1 MTADWAIKL
10 FRKAIDDY
18 HQLDKLESACP
29 RISTEDNLSKIFFQK
44 AWIDIVQWHLEDEIR
59 REDLPPIDFI
69 SLKRRIDT
77 LNQRRTGIVEKM
89 DVILKNL
96 LQPDENSDGS
106 IRTES
111 LGWAM
116 DRLSILQLKIYHMDI
131 ESSRK
136 NSNFDLVKEA
146 KSRLWK
152 LELQNKNLID
162 SINELISD
170 LKSGD
175 VKYNIFE
182 QHKLYNDPDTNP
194 ALYGVE

>member
-10 FRKAIDDY
+10 FRKAINDY

>member
-10 FRKAIDDY
+10 FRKAINDY
-18 HQLDKLESACP
+18 HQLDKLEPACP
-29 RISTEDNLSKIFFQK
+29 RIPTEDNLSKIFFQK

-89 DVILKNL
+89 DAILKEL

-131 ESSRK
+131 ESARQ

-146 KSRLWK
+146 KSRLRK

>member
-10 FRKAIDDY
+10 FRKAINDY

-96 LQPDENSDGS
+96 LQPDENPDGS

-131 ESSRK
+131 ESARQ

>member
-10 FRKAIDDY
+10 FRKAINDY

-116 DRLSILQLKIYHMDI
+116 DRLSILQLKICHMDI

>member
-10 FRKAIDDY
+10 FRKAINDY

-131 ESSRK
+131 ESARQ

>member
-10 FRKAIDDY
+10 FRKAINDY
-18 HQLDKLESACP
+18 HQLDKLEPACP

-89 DVILKNL
+89 DAILKEL

-131 ESSRK
+131 ESARQ

-146 KSRLWK
+146 KSRLRK

>member
-131 ESSRK
+131 ESARQ

>member
-1 MTADWAIKL
+1 
-10 FRKAIDDY
+10 
-18 HQLDKLESACP
+18 
-29 RISTEDNLSKIFFQK
+29 
-44 AWIDIVQWHLEDEIR
+44 
-59 REDLPPIDFI
+59 
-69 SLKRRIDT
+69 
-77 LNQRRTGIVEKM
+77 
-89 DVILKNL
+89 
-96 LQPDENSDGS
+96 
-106 IRTES
+106 
-111 LGWAM
+111 
-116 DRLSILQLKIYHMDI
+116 MDI
-131 ESSRK
+131 ESARQ

-146 KSRLWK
+146 KSRLRK

>member
-10 FRKAIDDY
+10 FVKAIHDY
-18 HQLDKLESACP
+18 HLLDKLDSPCP
-29 RISTEDNLSKIFFQK
+29 KIYKEDYLSQIFFQK

-59 REDLPPIDFI
+59 REDLPSIHFI
-69 SLKRRIDT
+69 SLKRRIDL
-77 LNQRRTGIVEKM
+77 LNQMRTEKVEKI
-89 DVILKNL
+89 DSVLKDS
-96 LQPDENSDGS
+96 LQPGENLNGS

-111 LGWAM
+111 LGWAL
-116 DRLSILQLKIYHMDI
+116 DRLSILQLKIYHMNI
-131 ESSRK
+131 ESVRQD
-136 NSNFDLVKEA
+136 SNYDLIKEA
-146 KSRLWK
+146 KLRLSK

-162 SINELISD
+162 SIDDLIGD
-170 LKSGD
+170 LKSGA